1 MTDDTVK
8 DLLAKAL
15 RRQKELRFELETL
28 EQLIDRY
35 RRLQMLQDENPDGQ
49 QLHLWHGSA
58 RRVLKSEEVAAIL
71 DDVGRILRKEGR
83 PMTRSELVQQLE
95 ARGHQLPGSDKRKVL
110 GTNIWRSGKFDHIEG
125 EGYWPK
131 GVELPRRANL
141 V

>member
-8 DLLAKAL
+8 ALLAKAL

-35 RRLQMLQDENPDGQ
+35 RRLQMLQDENPDTE
-49 QLHLWHGSA
+49 QLHLWHGSS
-58 RRVLKSEEVAAIL
+58 RRALKSEEVAAIVEE
-71 DDVGRILRKEGR
+71 VGRIILKEGR

-95 ARGHQLPGSDKRKVL
+95 ARGYQLPGSDKRKVL
-110 GTNIWRSGKFDHIEG
+110 GTNIWRSGRFDHIEG

-131 GVELPRRANL
+131 GADRSTGANL

>member
-8 DLLAKAL
+8 ALLAKAL
-15 RRQKELRFELETL
+15 RRQKELRFELDTL
-28 EQLIDRY
+28 EHLIDRY
-35 RRLQMLQDENPDGQ
+35 RRLQILQDENPDAE
-49 QLHLWHGSA
+49 QLHLWHGGS
-58 RRVLKSEEVAAIL
+58 RRALKSEEVAAIL
-71 DDVGRILRKEGR
+71 EDVSRIILKEGR

-131 GVELPRRANL
+131 RIDRSPKVDL